1 MKSKSIGVINLEK
14 MKERVVMLG
23 DAIIAIIITIMVLDL
38 PIKLTQS
45 GNIEMELLFRSIG
58 IYFISFC
65 FVGNLWYQTA
75 QVFNLVEKIKN
86 KDFVVYMILMFFLS
100 LVPAFTRLL
109 IEDTNREIVLMYG
122 LLTFIVTIFLQIL
135 LNSLE
140 QQINENKKVN
150 EGIQKKIRV
159 KNRGAFIFRIFILIL
174 AYFYPQLGLIVYL
187 GLPIFGFLQNIVTH
201 EEDIYVEQMNDEQK
215 HYYFQSQNQPWENG
229 FQKYSALLRS
239 SMNNAQG
246 AQRDPKWWQQFNKQW
261 QIEVE
266 RKINEIDEELVK
278 ITDPSQK
285 DHLEHKKEKLI
296 TQRQQIDDY
305 TKMITNKDQRPR
317 QSKEG

>member
-1 MKSKSIGVINLEK
+1 MEK

-38 PIKLTQS
+38 PIKLNQS
-45 GNIEMELLFRSIG
+45 GNIELELLFRSVG

-65 FVGNLWYQTA
+65 FVGNFWYQTA
-75 QVFNLVEKIKN
+75 QVFNLVNKIKN

-140 QQINENKKVN
+140 QQINEEKKVKD
-150 EGIQKKIRV
+150 GVQRKIRF
-159 KNRGAFIFRIFILIL
+159 KHRGTFIFRIFLLVL
-174 AYFYPQLGLIVYL
+174 AYFYPKLGLVVYL

-201 EEDIYVEQMNDEQK
+201 EEDIYVDQMNDEQRK
-215 HYYFQSQNQPWENG
+215 YYFQSQSQPWDNG
-229 FQKYSALLRS
+229 FQKYAALLRS

-246 AQRDPKWWQQFNKQW
+246 AQKDPEWWHQFNHQW
-261 QIEVE
+261 QSEVD
-266 RKINEIDEELVK
+266 RKITEIDQELAK
-278 ITDPSQK
+278 TDDPSQK
-285 DHLEHKKEKLI
+285 QYLNHKKEKLEN
-296 TQRQQIDDY
+296 QRKQIDDY
-305 TKMITNKDQRPR
+305 ARMISDKHQRPR
-317 QSKEG
+317 ESKEG